1 MIMQKKFVTY
11 YRVSTQKQG
20 VKGLGMEAQKSMCE
34 SYIKSVNGVEITSF
48 KEVKSGKECNRIE
61 LNKAIDE
68 CKLTGATLLVAKLD
82 RLSREVEFIFN
93 LKNSGIDFVCSDM
106 PDFNTLTL
114 GIFATIAQYE
124 RELISDRTKK
134 ALDVKRKQGFKF
146 GNPQVI
152 NPTTVSNP
160 ETNNSLKVRQENAF
174 EDDNNKKAGAL
185 IVALRNGGATWIN
198 IVSELNSKGFKARR
212 GGEFSIMQAQRL
224 YKRYNALG

>member
-1 MIMQKKFVTY
+1 MQKKFITY

-20 VKGLGMEAQKSMCE
+20 RSGLGLESQKTMCE
-34 SYIKSVNGVEITSF
+34 SYINSINGIEVNSF
-48 KEVKSGKECNRIE
+48 IEVKSGKENNRPE
-61 LNKAIDE
+61 LNKAINE

-93 LKNSGIDFVCSDM
+93 LRNSKIDFVCSDM

-152 NPTTVSNP
+152 NPNTVDNP
-160 ETNNSLKVRQENAF
+160 AFNNSLKIRQENAF
-174 EDDNNKKAGAL
+174 NENKQAGAF
-185 IVALRNGGATWIN
+185 IVNLRRNKTKWED
-198 IVSELNSKGFKARR
+198 IVTQLNDNGFKARR
-212 GGEFSIMQAQRL
+212 GGNFSMMQAQRL
-224 YKRYNALG
+224 YDRYKDVI